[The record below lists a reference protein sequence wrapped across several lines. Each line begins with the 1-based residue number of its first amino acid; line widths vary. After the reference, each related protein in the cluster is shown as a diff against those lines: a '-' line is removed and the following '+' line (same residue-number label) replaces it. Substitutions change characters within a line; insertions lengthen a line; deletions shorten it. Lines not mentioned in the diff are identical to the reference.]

1 MANPTVDKLKAL
13 GLRHGE
19 KAVVG
24 LMAAVALLCIVKAA
38 GRPTIELTPAQVK
51 SAAES
56 ASANIN
62 KRQDEADVLAKIEE
76 AGIVNPNFESM
87 VNAQINDKLVASN
100 YSYDNPWVTPEPGA
114 GLIRDQPKLIAPTEL
129 VAHFGRGGALLFELD
144 AEGKRIPDTGKDA
157 VVARKER
164 SPRAA
169 RRGSSGSGSSGM
181 SSMGS
186 MMMSGGGGGAPL
198 SKKDEEAQKKAQAEE
213 DARIKRQL
221 AGKVDPTKDTEKTEA
236 DASAE
241 QLPDKEAVKGL
252 RWVTLVGV
260 LDNETLLKNYSEAL
274 KIVPAYPNFREVEV
288 ERQAKGD
295 DGQWTDWAV
304 IDPARNNLV
313 LDNIPEIDEELTPET
328 ARLETLVAPLPFLK
342 AGYWEKVHVARLVPK
357 EKRAAPKVA
366 VGGMM
371 GSMGGSGSGS
381 MMMPAMA
388 GGSMGGGG
396 SMMMSGGTDE
406 MGGGMMGSM
415 MGGGGSADPMN
426 FPHSDDPA
434 VMVRAIDFTVDP
446 DETYRFRTRL
456 VVFNPNKERDDVSP
470 GVDTTSDYLFGPWS
484 DPTGEINVP
493 ADVATFAMD
502 KIGVS
507 KRDEVTYEVAS
518 FNPDDGVTVV
528 RSFNAGPGQVIGEAS
543 GAQVP
548 ASDGTGIKSKMIDFT
563 SRQVVLDAMGGT
575 LPIPQIGVAGM
586 LDVPAVSLIVRAD
599 GAVVVRSQARD
610 VEDASRV
617 EMKQIY
623 ERSKADSNKK
633 RDPGM
638 NGSSMMMSP
647 EG

>member
-76 AGIVNPNFESM
+76 AGIVNPNFEKM
-87 VNAQINDKLVASN
+87 VNAQINDKLVAAN

-164 SPRAA
+164 SPRA
-169 RRGSSGSGSSGM
+169 RRSSSGSGSSSSGM

-236 DASAE
+236 EASAE
-241 QLPDKEAVKGL
+241 PKLPDKEAVKGL
-252 RWVTLVGV
+252 RWVTLTGV
-260 LDNETLLKNYSEAL
+260 LDNETLLKNYEEAL

-288 ERQAKGD
+288 ERQAKAD
-295 DGQWTDWAV
+295 DGQWTEWAV

-313 LDNIPEIDEELTPET
+313 LDNIPEIDEELTAET

-371 GSMGGSGSGS
+371 GSSMGSRGSGS
-381 MMMPAMA
+381 MMSP
-388 GGSMGGGG
+388 SMGGGSG
-396 SMMMSGGTDE
+396 SMMMSGGEDSMGNI
-406 MGGGMMGSM
+406 MGGMGS
-415 MGGGGSADPMN
+415 GGGGSADPMN

-434 VMVRAIDFTVDP
+434 VMVRAIDFTVNP
-446 DETYRFRTRL
+446 DETYRYRTRL

-484 DPTGEINVP
+484 EPTNEVNVP

-502 KIGVS
+502 KLGVS

-563 SRQVVLDAMGGT
+563 SRQVVLDAMGGA
-575 LPIPQIGVAGM
+575 LPIPQIGIAGM

-638 NGSSMMMSP
+638 FGGSMMMSP